1 MSNPWMAVVVLIVAV
16 GVVMAMPPHC
26 EAAESIDSLVWMCG
40 SWGDPAESIESWMA
54 PVDGLMLGVNRT
66 VRAGKMPFFEF
77 LRIEQRPEGIVFV
90 ASPLGLTGTDFHL
103 KELAPERVGF
113 ENPQHDFPQR
123 ITYWLE
129 GDSLVAEASAGEG
142 EQRQVQSFRWS
153 RRAACDSDR

>member
-1 MSNPWMAVVVLIVAV
+1 MRIPGVRMAVSIVAV
-16 GVVMAMPPHC
+16 AVLMAMSPLS

-54 PVDGLMLGVNRT
+54 PVDGLMLGVNRA

-90 ASPLGLTGTDFHL
+90 ASPLGRAGTDFPL

-113 ENPQHDFPQR
+113 ENPEHDFPQR
-123 ITYWLE
+123 ITYWLD

-142 EQRQVQSFRWS
+142 EQRQVQSFRWP